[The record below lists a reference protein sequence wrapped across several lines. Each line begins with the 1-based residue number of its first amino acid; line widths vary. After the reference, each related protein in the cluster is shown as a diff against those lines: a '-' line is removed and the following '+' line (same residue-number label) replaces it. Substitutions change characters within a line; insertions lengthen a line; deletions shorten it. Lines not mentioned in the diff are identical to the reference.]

1 MKNELLN
8 QMKEELNQKREEK
21 NQQDIIIEKLIL
33 KYVPSIK
40 KGETNQI
47 YMYMGSYRF
56 GSQGKWIFENRDSKS
71 FEFSLY
77 KDLEQQK
84 PISISRDERETF
96 EKNHLILVPED
107 YKEDFYYEEEY
118 KEKQKEFFRNSILH
132 TQEEAKNILKKSYV
146 KKQF

>member
-1 MKNELLN
+1 
-8 QMKEELNQKREEK
+8 
-21 NQQDIIIEKLIL
+21 
-33 KYVPSIK
+33 
-40 KGETNQI
+40 
-47 YMYMGSYRF
+47 MGSFRI
-56 GSQGKWIFENRDSKS
+56 GSQGKWIFENRDSES

-118 KEKQKEFFRNSILH
+118 KEKQQECFRNSILH